1 MNYSDEK
8 FADIQML
15 RYHLNGFEQLSLS
28 QKQYVYCLAKATLCG
43 RDITTDQFGR
53 YNLKI
58 RKLLEALY
66 LIYKEQP
73 EALGL
78 QELSQQEQELSQQQE
93 QEQFEAMTVYLKRVW
108 FSNGIHHHYG
118 CDKFKPQFS
127 ESWFRSIIARS
138 ADKLASKLGV
148 ASGDEVMEWCAPL
161 FPVIF
166 DPEIMPKRVEKACGV
181 DQVKG
186 SACNYY
192 EGLTQQEVEAYY
204 AAKNDPSNPCPP
216 SYGLNSKLVKTA
228 SGDIEEQVW
237 KQGGMY
243 GEAIDRIV
251 YWLTKAMQ
259 FAENEKQQEVIGLL
273 ISYYRTG
280 DLKTFDS
287 YSIEWLKEQAGDVD
301 FINGFI
307 EVYGDPLGFKASW
320 EGIVTYKDKVANERT
335 YKICSNAQWFEDH
348 SPVDP
353 RFKKKEVRGVTA
365 NVVVAAMLGG
375 DEYPST
381 AIGINLPNA
390 DWIRAQHG
398 SKSITIGNLT
408 EAYSRAAEGNGFL
421 DEFVAD
427 ESTLAL
433 VRQFDHLCD
442 DLHTDLHECL
452 GHGSGQLLPG
462 VSSDALKS
470 YGSTIE
476 EARADLFGLYYMADA
491 KMMELGL
498 LPSTDAYKAHYYTY
512 MLNGLM
518 TQLRRITP
526 GADIEEDHMRNR
538 ALIAY
543 WVLDH
548 AQGEVELTESNG
560 KTCVF
565 IHSYER
571 LRTLFAQLLAEIQ
584 RIKSEGDYEAA
595 RQLVERYGV
604 KVNRA
609 LLEEVHRRYEKL
621 DIAPYK
627 GFINPRLSLVTDA
640 QGNVCDVKADYTESY
655 EHQMLRYSNEFG
667 FLSLKEEV
675 SSSKEE
681 ASSKEEVLSS
691 KEEASSL
698 KEEASSFK
706 EEAVSSSV
714 DDNVKKIK
722 RSFRLFMNGVASSS
736 MRDKGLEYKINWGIP
751 VTRLRDMAAQY
762 APSVALA
769 ERLWESDVRECKILA
784 TMLMPAERFSEPM
797 ALSWLSACN
806 NQEMVEMLVFNLVQ
820 NMPGVETFV
829 VSLLHSDEPNAPLA
843 ALHLVSRLVARQNV
857 AFMTDEVVSS
867 FAQLVIKALNG
878 TDAVLKH
885 AALNSVTRYV
895 DRELKGADKVVELL
909 KKHKIDIF

>member
-15 RYHLNGFEQLSLS
+15 RYRLNGFEQLSLN

-78 QELSQQEQELSQQQE
+78 QELSQQGLSEQELSQ
-93 QEQFEAMTVYLKRVW
+93 EQFDAMTVYLKRVW

-259 FAENEKQQEVIGLL
+259 FAENENQQEVIGLL

-287 YSIEWLKEQAGDVD
+287 YSIEWLKEHAGDID

-320 EGIVTYKDKVANERT
+320 EGIVTYKDKEANERT
-335 YKICSNAQWFEDH
+335 HKICSSAQWFEDH

-421 DEFVAD
+421 EEFVAD
-427 ESTLAL
+427 ESTLTL

-491 KMMELGL
+491 KMVELGL
-498 LPSTDAYKAHYYTY
+498 LPSADAYKAHYYTY

-604 KVNRA
+604 KVDQA
-609 LLEEVHRRYEKL
+609 LLEEVQRRYEKL

-627 GFINPRLSLVTDA
+627 GFINPRFSLVTDA

-667 FLSLKEEV
+667 FLSLKEEK
-675 SSSKEE
+675 SSSKED
-681 ASSKEEVLSS
+681 VLSS
-691 KEEASSL
+691 KAETSS
-698 KEEASSFK
+698 KA
-706 EEAVSSSV
+706 EAVSSSV
-714 DDNVKKIK
+714 DDDVKKIK

-829 VSLLHSDEPNAPLA
+829 VSLLCSDERNAPLA
-843 ALHLVSRLVARQNV
+843 ALHLVSRLVARQDV